1 MAVLMLEPVLGANE
15 MAKVVFENNQY
26 ILRDDWSIDDVR
38 NVIECNNIEEAESF
52 TDDDCVRVLEIV
64 AENFDANYGITWD
77 SIDFVINQLIEET
90 K

>member
-1 MAVLMLEPVLGANE
+1 MLRPVLGANE

-26 ILRDDWSIDDVR
+26 ILRDDWSIEDVR

-52 TDDDCVRVLEIV
+52 TDEDCVRVLEIV

-77 SIDFVINQLIEET
+77 SIDFVINQLIEES

>member
-1 MAVLMLEPVLGANE
+1 MLEPVLGANE
-15 MAKVVFENNQY
+15 MAKVVFENNEY

-52 TDDDCVRVLEIV
+52 TDDDCVRVLQRV

-77 SIDFVINQLIEET
+77 SIDFVINQLIEES

>member
-1 MAVLMLEPVLGANE
+1 

-26 ILRDDWSIDDVR
+26 ILRNDWGIDDVR
-38 NVIECNNIEEAESF
+38 AVIESTDNARIKSF
-52 TDDDCVRVLEIV
+52 TDEDCVRVLQRV
-64 AENFDANYGITWD
+64 ADNFDANYGITWD

>member
-1 MAVLMLEPVLGANE
+1 
-15 MAKVVFENNQY
+15 MAKVVFENNEY
-26 ILRDDWSIDDVR
+26 ILRDDWSIEDVR

-52 TDDDCVRVLEIV
+52 TDDDCVRVLQRV
-64 AENFDANYGITWD
+64 AEGFDANYGITWD

>member
-1 MAVLMLEPVLGANE
+1 

-26 ILRDDWSIDDVR
+26 ILRDDWSIEDVR
-38 NVIECNNIEEAESF
+38 NVIECNNIEEAECF
-52 TDDDCVRVLEIV
+52 TDDDCVRVLQRV

-77 SIDFVINQLIEET
+77 SIEYAITQYIEDS

>member
-1 MAVLMLEPVLGANE
+1 
-15 MAKVVFENNQY
+15 MAKVVFENNEY
-26 ILRDDWSIDDVR
+26 ILRDDWSIEDVR

-64 AENFDANYGITWD
+64 ADNFDANYGITWD
-77 SIDFVINQLIEET
+77 SIDFVINQLIEES

>member
-1 MAVLMLEPVLGANE
+1 
-15 MAKVVFENNQY
+15 MAKVVFENNEY
-26 ILRDDWSIDDVR
+26 ILRDDWSIEDVR
-38 NVIECNNIEEAESF
+38 NIIEFNNIEEAESF
-52 TDDDCVRVLEIV
+52 TDEDCVRVLEIV

>member
-1 MAVLMLEPVLGANE
+1 

-64 AENFDANYGITWD
+64 AKNFDANYGITWD

-90 K
+90 E

>member
-1 MAVLMLEPVLGANE
+1 

-26 ILRDDWSIDDVR
+26 ILRDDWSIEDVR
-38 NVIECNNIEEAESF
+38 NVIECNNIEEAECF
-52 TDDDCVRVLEIV
+52 TDDDCVRVLQRV

-77 SIDFVINQLIEET
+77 SLEYAITEYIEDS

>member
-1 MAVLMLEPVLGANE
+1 
-15 MAKVVFENNQY
+15 MAKVVFENNEY
-26 ILRDDWSIDDVR
+26 ILRDDWSIEDVR

-52 TDDDCVRVLEIV
+52 TDEDCVRVLEIV

>member
-1 MAVLMLEPVLGANE
+1 

-26 ILRDDWSIDDVR
+26 ILRDDWSIEDVR

-52 TDDDCVRVLEIV
+52 TDEDCVRVLEIV
-64 AENFDANYGITWD
+64 ADNFDANYGITWD
-77 SIDFVINQLIEET
+77 SIDFVINQLIEES

>member
-1 MAVLMLEPVLGANE
+1 MVAHMLEPVLGANE

-26 ILRDDWSIDDVR
+26 ILRNDWGIDDVR
-38 NVIECNNIEEAESF
+38 AVIESTDNARIKSF

-64 AENFDANYGITWD
+64 AECFDANYGITWD
-77 SIDFVINQLIEET
+77 SLEHAITTYVEDS

>member
-1 MAVLMLEPVLGANE
+1 

-26 ILRDDWSIDDVR
+26 ILRDDWSIEDVR
-38 NVIECNNIEEAESF
+38 NIIECNNIEEAESF
-52 TDDDCVRVLEIV
+52 TDEDCVRVLEIV

-77 SIDFVINQLIEET
+77 SIDFVINQLIEES

>member
-1 MAVLMLEPVLGANE
+1 

-26 ILRDDWSIDDVR
+26 ILRGDWSIEDVR

-52 TDDDCVRVLEIV
+52 TDDDCVRVLERV
-64 AENFDANYGITWD
+64 AYYFDANYGITWD
-77 SIDFVINQLIEET
+77 SIDFVINQLIEES

>member
-1 MAVLMLEPVLGANE
+1 MVAHMLEHGLGANE

-26 ILRDDWSIDDVR
+26 ILRDDWSIEDVR
-38 NVIECNNIEEAESF
+38 NIIECNNIEEAESF
-52 TDDDCVRVLEIV
+52 TDEDCVRVLQRV

-77 SIDFVINQLIEET
+77 SIEFVINQLIEET

>member
-1 MAVLMLEPVLGANE
+1 MVVLMLEPVLGANE
-15 MAKVVFENNQY
+15 MAKVVFENNEY

-52 TDDDCVRVLEIV
+52 TDDDCVRVLQRV

-77 SIDFVINQLIEET
+77 SIDFVINQLIEES

>member
-1 MAVLMLEPVLGANE
+1 
-15 MAKVVFENNQY
+15 MAKVVFENNEY
-26 ILRDDWSIDDVR
+26 ILRDDWSIEDVR

-52 TDDDCVRVLEIV
+52 TDEDCVRVLEIV

-77 SIDFVINQLIEET
+77 SIDFVINQLIEES

>member
-1 MAVLMLEPVLGANE
+1 

>member
-1 MAVLMLEPVLGANE
+1 

-26 ILRDDWSIDDVR
+26 ILRDDWSIEDVR
-38 NVIECNNIEEAESF
+38 NIIECNNIEEAECF
-52 TDDDCVRVLEIV
+52 TDDDCVRVLQRV